1 MTRGFTHLNL
11 DSGENDL
18 YLQTLVRYARPAAV
32 LARRSAVA
40 EQRDS
45 SWHEW
50 LETMRYNSIT
60 RHYYPT
66 SAHLSSRREFGSRL
80 LFFLCTIVALI
91 IMPTEVK
98 IGVAALLLLRYMIVV
113 WSTRRTAHKLGEKG
127 IVMRYW
133 MFDIAGPFIE
143 YIISLKRHDGKAK
156 VWR

>member
-1 MTRGFTHLNL
+1 MT
-11 DSGENDL
+11 
-18 YLQTLVRYARPAAV
+18 V
-32 LARRSAVA
+32 
-40 EQRDS
+40 
-45 SWHEW
+45 
-50 LETMRYNSIT
+50 
-60 RHYYPT
+60 
-66 SAHLSSRREFGSRL
+66 
-80 LFFLCTIVALI
+80 LCTIVALI